1 MTTQKQNRPDWI
13 GKAAKAVAALYV
25 MHRGQEMAKEHMEAS
40 ETKLKAETEETI
52 ADIIHRHF
60 QEQKA

>member
-1 MTTQKQNRPDWI
+1 MIRHNRPEWI

-25 MHRGQEMAKEHMEAS
+25 MHRVGEHAKEHMEVS
-40 ETKLKAETEETI
+40 EATLKAETEEKI

-60 QEQKA
+60 QEQRA